1 MGDIENSEHN
11 VILNYIYNAYTYLED
26 LLIIKEYEINS
37 RDDWIIKSK
46 NFLLRYRRI
55 IGIVM
60 LSIVI
65 YLALYCE
72 PIELI
77 QNNAR
82 EESVQKGGAG
92 LEFGSLSFSGSPEAN
107 QKRVANEKEAKAKEA
122 RKQKA
127 LTKKREQNEI
137 KSAYD
142 KEKKDKANAEVKQK
156 ATADAAQKELERK
169 AYKSMS
175 SSDKAK
181 LQAGQKLSEFK
192 ETKTGKT
199 LGKFAGKSGKGKAA
213 MITKGLG
220 SGAYKVGAYVGE
232 TAKEY
237 SQIFYQILFAV
248 VITVCILMIFLP
260 SLSFFFLGLV
270 CYFLLKKKMANLKM
284 F

>member
-1 MGDIENSEHN
+1 MSYTEEDNN
-11 VILNYIYNAYTYLED
+11 VMLDYIYNGYTYLED
-26 LLIIKEYEINS
+26 LLIIKEHEIKS
-37 RDDWIIKSK
+37 SDDWITKSK
-46 NFLLRYRRI
+46 HFLLRYRRI

-72 PIELI
+72 PVNIE
-77 QNNAR
+77 NNVYSR
-82 EESVQKGGAG
+82 EGYVQKGGYEYNPSSWDGAKE
-92 LEFGSLSFSGSPEAN
+92 LE
-107 QKRVANEKEAKAKEA
+107 AKEA
-122 RKQKA
+122 RKKEA
-127 LTKKREQNEI
+127 LKQMREQNEI

-142 KEKKDKANAEVKQK
+142 KEKQDKADAEAKEKQQK
-156 ATADAAQKELERK
+156 DASQKELERK
-169 AYKSMS
+169 TFKSLS
-175 SSDKAK
+175 YTDKLALK
-181 LQAGQKLSEFK
+181 RQDSVSKFK
-192 ETKTGKT
+192 ETKTGQT
-199 LGKFAGKSGKGKAA
+199 LSKFAGKSKMGKAA
-213 MITKGLG
+213 MLGKGIG
-220 SGAYKVGAYVGE
+220 KGAYKFGAYVGE

>member
-1 MGDIENSEHN
+1 MSYTEEDNN
-11 VILNYIYNAYTYLED
+11 VMLDYIYNGYTYLED
-26 LLIIKEYEINS
+26 LLIIKEHEIKS
-37 RDDWIIKSK
+37 SDDWITKSK
-46 NFLLRYRRI
+46 HFLLRYRRI

-72 PIELI
+72 PVNIE
-77 QNNAR
+77 NNVYSR
-82 EESVQKGGAG
+82 EGYVQKGGD
-92 LEFGSLSFSGSPEAN
+92 EYDFSKFSFHESADRIEA
-107 QKRVANEKEAKAKEA
+107 QKKSIMESHEAQKKAAEEIKLKEEVEAKKKADANEKHK
-122 RKQKA
+122 
-127 LTKKREQNEI
+127 
-137 KSAYD
+137 
-142 KEKKDKANAEVKQK
+142 
-156 ATADAAQKELERK
+156 KELRHN
-169 AYKSMS
+169 YKKLD
-175 SSDKAK
+175 SSDKAELK
-181 LQAGQKLSEFK
+181 AKEKISEFK

-199 LGKFAGKSGKGKAA
+199 LGKFAGKGAKGKAA
-213 MITKGLG
+213 MLG
-220 SGAYKVGAYVGE
+220 KGAYKLGAYVGE